1 MTVPRI
7 GLALGGGSAR
17 GLAHIP
23 ILEVFDEMGLRPSVI
38 CGCSIGALIGA
49 GYAAGMPAK
58 EIRERAERLLATRF
72 DAMRYVFGHK
82 RTRLRDIFSLKS
94 LSSLHIRGEKLAH
107 LALPDDVPDNI
118 ENLEI
123 PFKVVATDFDARI
136 ERVFEKGPLVPAI
149 AASIA
154 IPGVIIS
161 PLIDDRIYVDGG
173 ITNPVPFDHV
183 RKGTDIVVAIDVTGV
198 ARPPV
203 RAHHTNREL
212 AVGALFI
219 MFHQVAE
226 LRRTLSPPDIYI
238 EPAVRGFRGNDF
250 FKLQELFEASQAA
263 KDQLKRELEKQLR
276 RVA

>member
-1 MTVPRI
+1 MTTPRI

-23 ILEVFDEMGLRPSVI
+23 ILEVFDELGLKPSVI

-49 GYAAGMPAK
+49 GYAAGQPAR
-58 EIRERAERLLATRF
+58 EIRERAERLLSTRF
-72 DAMRYVFGHK
+72 DTMRYVFGHK
-82 RTRLRDIFSLKS
+82 RTRLRDIFSLRS
-94 LSSLHIRGEKLAH
+94 ISSLHIKGEKLVH
-107 LALPDDVPDNI
+107 LAMPDGMPAHI
-118 ENLEI
+118 EDLQI
-123 PFKVVATDFDARI
+123 PFKIVATDFDARV
-136 ERVFEKGPLVPAI
+136 ERVFEKGPLVPAL

-154 IPGVIIS
+154 IPGVIVS
-161 PLIDDRIYVDGG
+161 PLIGERIYVDGG

-183 RKGTDIVVAIDVTGV
+183 RKGTDIVVAVDVTGV

-212 AVGALFI
+212 AVGSLFI

-238 EPAVRGFRGNDF
+238 EPAVRGFKGNDF
-250 FKLQELFEASQAA
+250 FRLQELFEASQAA
-263 KDQLKRELEKQLR
+263 KDQLKRELEKRLR
-276 RVA
+276 RIA